1 MSIFAEYTS
10 QIFYPPPPPPPPL
23 KYFSEQILE
32 AIVRNSLNILV
43 IVSRDMQECGLVSTF
58 VRAILQ

>member
-10 QIFYPPPPPPPPL
+10 QIFYSPPPL

>member
-10 QIFYPPPPPPPPL
+10 QIFYSPPL